1 MCPDDDP
8 NCFDS
13 QVVIERKGYSQFRR
27 FLFKAQAFVHGVGN
41 AILDNATPFNFR
53 SPIGHALYE
62 NEPEAYNLGQDV
74 GDSISA
80 VVGTAETVVGVV
92 EAGAGATTTVGSGGT
107 TALVS
112 VPATAQGVALA
123 GHGLSTT
130 LKAIENLIG
139 QNGRVYAKGST
150 KESSGKDYKKL
161 SDKQIEDAGI
171 DAHELK
177 KDYLGNNA
185 PISKYD
191 LYKDGNSGTIIIL
204 KKGGKGA
211 PIYTGIHLK

>member
-1 MCPDDDP
+1 MSANAAITSYIAELASVGAPT
-8 NCFDS
+8 
-13 QVVIERKGYSQFRR
+13 VVIVATLSLIASENRKYH
-27 FLFKAQAFVHGVGN
+27 LACM
-41 AILDNATPFNFR
+41 P
-53 SPIGHALYE
+53 
-62 NEPEAYNLGQDV
+62 
-74 GDSISA
+74 
-80 VVGTAETVVGVV
+80 GTAMEPCSPWDYDPV
-92 EAGAGATTTVGSGGT
+92 
-107 TALVS
+107 LDD
-112 VPATAQGVALA
+112 
-123 GHGLSTT
+123 
-130 LKAIENLIG
+130 
-139 QNGRVYAKGST
+139 GRLYAKGST